1 MNLAGPNYD
10 PVPITCWFYMQQMYC
25 TKCSGFIKKKKKQN
39 AYWFLLNI
47 FNYQLK
53 QVNSWQLKK
62 TNLPI
67 FSFLCGFF
75 VFVLDGNQ
83 TICVILTH
91 AMWNQ
96 HKQKNQS

>member
-1 MNLAGPNYD
+1 MTQFPLLADFICN
-10 PVPITCWFYMQQMYC
+10 
-25 TKCSGFIKKKKKQN
+25 KCIVQNAVDLLKKKKKQN